1 SVPPTF
7 PVGRL
12 EKEECHPH
20 SPWERFSPGY
30 RRSSLMRAA
39 LPERSLRSY
48 SLARRTLPRRTTSI
62 LSTRGEWSGNVLST
76 PTPWETFLTVNI
88 SLRPPPLFL
97 ITTPS
102 NT

>member
-1 SVPPTF
+1 MELPSTKKDWAINKMIRAASTTETSRASAYSLNCDLAISVPPTF

-39 LPERSLRSY
+39 LPERSLR
-48 SLARRTLPRRTTSI
+48 
-62 LSTRGEWSGNVLST
+62 
-76 PTPWETFLTVNI
+76 
-88 SLRPPPLFL
+88 
-97 ITTPS
+97 
-102 NT
+102 